1 MTDMNNDTSRGDGWV
16 SSLRRTGDSLLGLAQ
31 SRIELFAVEL
41 QEEKLRALHIIIWL
55 VIALALVVAGL
66 LVGLGALAICL
77 WNVAG
82 YWGLAGLAAASL
94 AMGAGALWRTHHRI
108 CNGPTPFAETIGEF
122 KKDSA
127 CLRRN
132 N

>member
-1 MTDMNNDTSRGDGWV
+1 MNDTPLQADGWLA
-16 SSLRRTGDSLLGLAQ
+16 SLRRTGDSLLGLAQ

-41 QEEKLRALHIIIWL
+41 QEEKLRAVRVIIWL
-55 VIALALVVAGL
+55 VVALALVVAGL

-82 YWGLAGLAAASL
+82 YWGFVGLAVASL
-94 AMGAGALWRTHHRI
+94 AAGAGALWRTQHRI
-108 CNGPTPFAETIGEF
+108 CNGPTPFVETIGEF
-122 KKDSA
+122 KKDCA
-127 CLRRN
+127 WLRRN